1 MSHIDYGLDTS
12 AVFEFVEFWMLPE
25 NSCQSHNCNQLQ
37 NIKSDFEILIK
48 THPTTTN
55 NELSTA
61 HKTSTSSSISVLLK
75 KFLRMKLITAFFSLF
90 PLITKHDEREK
101 KLRCDIEFFFFLCV
115 HCCCLLPLAHDMEER
130 QRRYDVCTFCRK
142 SASMAKANKIFFS
155 ISSSAEYAS

>member
-1 MSHIDYGLDTS
+1 MCLVGCRERQYMSHIDYGLDTS

-101 KLRCDIEFFFFLCV
+101 KTSLRYWIF
-115 HCCCLLPLAHDMEER
+115 LLPLCSLLLFTATRTWHGR
-130 QRRYDVCTFCRK
+130 AAATIWCVY
-142 SASMAKANKIFFS
+142 IL
-155 ISSSAEYAS
+155 